1 MPSLFEGLGL
11 ALLEGMSGHLP
22 VIASNGPAMLPLVQ
36 GAGGL
41 SHDPGNV
48 EQLAAALDTYL
59 ALSDEELRAKG
70 EQVFRY
76 LEENHTLDEFRH
88 KYLNLIETG
97 LREVGKA

>member
-1 MPSLFEGLGL
+1 MFAGLGL
-11 ALLEGMSGHLP
+11 ALLEGISGQLP
-22 VIASNGPAMLPLVQ
+22 IMASTGPAMLPLVE
-36 GAGGL
+36 GSGGL

-76 LEENHTLDEFRH
+76 LEENHTLDEFRR

-97 LREVGKA
+97 LREVGRA